1 MLRRRFLCLMAVILG
16 LTLLPVTA
24 LARDHDRDW
33 GHNRSTYNRGH
44 NHNYG
49 NGYYRNG
56 YYGYGNNGYYGYNNG
71 YYGNGNYGCVD
82 RDNDGDCDHIRHHHH
97 YYQNGW
103 NGNPYVYS
111 NPNVYSYPN
120 VGGII
125 LTRAAGG
132 TATGLG
138 ATVAGGTEMSP
149 QAGSVARR
157 TAGAIPV
164 CHLDWRR
171 SRGGGNSPGVAR
183 SLREWGTVLL
193 SLVTRR

>member
-1 MLRRRFLCLMAVILG
+1 MFRRRFLCLMAVILG

-33 GHNRSTYNRGH
+33 GHNRSTYNRGY

-56 YYGYGNNGYYGYNNG
+56 YSGYGNNGYYGYNNG
-71 YYGNGNYGCVD
+71 YYGNGSYGCVD

-103 NGNPYVYS
+103 NGNPYVFS

-120 VGGII
+120 VGGNYPY
-125 LTRAAGG
+125 AGG
-132 TATGLG
+132 
-138 ATVAGGTEMSP
+138 
-149 QAGSVARR
+149 
-157 TAGAIPV
+157 
-164 CHLDWRR
+164 WRNGNR
-171 SRGGGNSPGVAR
+171 AWGNGRWGNGNVPSGWQRGKKNGWGNSSLPPGLAKK
-183 SLREWGTVLL
+183 SGWW
-193 SLVTRR
+193 